1 LAPGRRRITANLSK
15 GLAVELHD
23 QSVGG
28 FVWCF
33 IDMPTWTQKE
43 KLNGQVSRFLV
54 VRGLTAI
61 DGVVANPVYDL
72 ATPRAVRQ
80 NLDDAGRVVHILPVT
95 DIRCADNRV
104 LAVVGLDHVRD
115 LIDREDEKNYEHDRG
130 DTKCHRATET
140 SCAALARR
148 RRRGWQRRCTQRI

>member
-1 LAPGRRRITANLSK
+1 MAPGRRRITANLAK

-33 IDMPTWTQKE
+33 IDMPTWTEKE
-43 KLNGQVSRFLV
+43 KLNGKVSRFLV
-54 VRGLTAI
+54 ERGLTAV

-80 NLDDAGRVVHILPVT
+80 NLDNAGRVVHILPVT
-95 DIRCADNRV
+95 DISCADNRV
-104 LAVVGLDHVRD
+104 VAVVGLDHIRD
-115 LIDREDEKNYEHDRG
+115 LIDREDEKNCEHDRG

-140 SCAALARR
+140 SCASGAR
-148 RRRGWQRRCTQRI
+148 